1 MAALLFQLLRC
12 RVLSVFGRA
21 MAEDW
26 LTTGVQRASP
36 LRQNAKRR
44 RRKGIERES
53 ERDRGNKRKIDRERE
68 HLT

>member
-1 MAALLFQLLRC
+1 
-12 RVLSVFGRA
+12 